1 MKIWFQNRRTKW
13 KKQENISS
21 AEAAEHKLNAEKH
34 LFKSNKNKKHGEKAT
49 PAGTASALASPE
61 QTEAISPESMETR
74 ENVGA
79 ATNCSKTINSGG
91 GGSSSSNSGTF
102 FSNNSSSSCHVTPIC
117 MPTSMSTSSCV
128 PPRLT
133 DSATSPCPIMTD
145 ADDDDENEEALNV
158 VGDDPYS
165 AVNGLQVSERPV
177 NLVMPRVS
185 ENAPDSPLSDFQPA
199 CKIDG
204 VSSKDRAGGADNEQY
219 DVHVQVENSLRQP
232 A

>member
-1 MKIWFQNRRTKW
+1 
-13 KKQENISS
+13 
-21 AEAAEHKLNAEKH
+21 
-34 LFKSNKNKKHGEKAT
+34 
-49 PAGTASALASPE
+49 
-61 QTEAISPESMETR
+61 
-74 ENVGA
+74 
-79 ATNCSKTINSGG
+79 
-91 GGSSSSNSGTF
+91 
-102 FSNNSSSSCHVTPIC
+102 
-117 MPTSMSTSSCV
+117 
-128 PPRLT
+128 
-133 DSATSPCPIMTD
+133 MTD

-158 VGDDPYS
+158 EGDDPYS

-232 A
+232 AWHGDLAVHDDRERRKLGDVRLVSLWCVWHKSLGAFGHWFLQDATKRRCAVDNHIDNLMWSECDDLFWGEWVK